1 MAFRTAPHVAYDSL
15 VTELDTELGAR
26 EPLPVRALSEGERT
40 ALVEVVREVRAT
52 RAAELQAA
60 ITNALEQVPR
70 VLRGALRKVLF

>member
-1 MAFRTAPHVAYDSL
+1 M
-15 VTELDTELGAR
+15 TELDTELGTR
-26 EPLPVRALSEGERT
+26 EPLPVQALSEGEQA
-40 ALVEVVREVRAT
+40 ALVELVREMRAT

>member
-1 MAFRTAPHVAYDSL
+1 M
-15 VTELDTELGAR
+15 TELDTELGTTQ
-26 EPLPVRALSEGERT
+26 PLPIDALSEGEQA
-40 ALVEVVREVRAT
+40 ALVELIHDMRAR

>member
-1 MAFRTAPHVAYDSL
+1 M
-15 VTELDTELGAR
+15 TELDTELGAQ
-26 EPLPVRALSEGERT
+26 EPLPITALSKGEQA
-40 ALVEVVREVRAT
+40 ALVELVRDMRAR